1 MIGKIKR
8 VLLYLF
14 VSSFLYVL
22 ITKFVDPPITITQLT
37 NAFGLGLKR
46 DYVSWEELGYQ
57 SKLAAIASEDQ
68 LFADILVLIL
78 TPSKKAYVLK
88 RKRKKVKFRLGGG
101 ASTITQQVAK
111 NVFLWQGVHL

>member
-14 VSSFLYVL
+14 VSSFLYVV
-22 ITKFVDPPITITQLT
+22 ITKFVDPPITITQFT

-46 DYVSWEELGYQ
+46 DYVSWDELGYQ

-68 LFADILVLIL
+68 LFADAFGNCWDLRTFRHTRDNGPTVI
-78 TPSKKAYVLK
+78 SKLP
-88 RKRKKVKFRLGGG
+88 
-101 ASTITQQVAK
+101 
-111 NVFLWQGVHL
+111 

>member
-14 VSSFLYVL
+14 VSSLLYVL

-46 DYVSWEELGYQ
+46 DYVSWDELGYQ

-68 LFADILVLIL
+68 LFAEHIGFDFDAIE
-78 TPSKKAYVLK
+78 KAYVQK
-88 RKRKKVKFRLGGG
+88 RKRRKVK
-101 ASTITQQVAK
+101 S
-111 NVFLWQGVHL
+111 H